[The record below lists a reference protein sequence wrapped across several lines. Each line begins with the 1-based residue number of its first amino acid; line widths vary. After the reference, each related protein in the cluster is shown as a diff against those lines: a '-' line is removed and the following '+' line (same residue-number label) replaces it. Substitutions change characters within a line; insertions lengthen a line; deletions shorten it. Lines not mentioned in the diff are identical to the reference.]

1 MGSSPKTPH
10 YDQSAAIKEQNRV
23 NLAAQN
29 QQYANVSGP
38 NGGYT
43 TYVDPTT
50 GQLTVNKSLSDNSQ
64 LAFNRQGQ
72 VLGNYTG
79 DGSDAAN
86 AYYRARM
93 AYNEP
98 LMQRQVVRGRTGLT
112 VNGIPVGSSAWNE
125 RMGDIYDAQNQQLS
139 ALGSASLSA
148 GQGYQG
154 NILNQ
159 GALLGSQIVDPTM
172 VAGQNGAGYK
182 DMYDAQFANKVAG
195 YKTAMAGSNVN
206 KTILGGV
213 GTGVGAVLGG
223 WLGGWAN
230 PSTYVLGGTLGGA
243 AGESVGTV
251 LDNS

>member
-1 MGSSPKTPH
+1 MGTTPNTPH
-10 YDQSAAIKEQNRV
+10 YDQQAAIKEQNRV
-23 NLAAQN
+23 NLASAFQK
-29 QQYANVSGP
+29 YADVYGP

-50 GQLTVNKSLSDNSQ
+50 GQLTVNKTLSDNSQ

-182 DMYDAQFANKVAG
+182 DMYDPEYANKIAK
-195 YKTAMAGSNVN
+195 YKTLMSANHANQQ
-206 KTILGGV
+206 ILGGI
-213 GTGVGAVLGG
+213 GTVAGAIIGTYLGG
-223 WLGGWAN
+223 NTATGAAI
-230 PSTYVLGGTLGGA
+230 GGA
-243 AGESVGTV
+243 AGNAIGAAADSQ
-251 LDNS
+251 